1 MRVQTFS
8 VIAGSA
14 ACNARCP
21 FCVSRM
27 TPALGVDSK
36 PPEVNWRNF
45 EVACRFARDAGVS
58 TALLTGKGE
67 PTLFPAQLD
76 TFLERL
82 QAHGFPLVE
91 LQTNGLAIPVLAE
104 RGTLQGWYGRGL
116 TTVALSVVHHEADRN
131 RPIYTPHHDRYPDLP
146 LTIDVLHG
154 VGFQVRLSVTLVKGG
169 VATPDEVAGLAEFAR
184 RHRVEQL
191 SVRPVRAPA
200 DPADEEAAGWVRAHQ
215 LSAEETEAIRRRL
228 ERDAVPVMRLLH
240 GAVVYDWDGQNIC
253 LTDCLTLDPQSED
266 LRQLIFF
273 PDGAVRYD
281 WRYPGARLL

>member
-27 TPALGVDSK
+27 TPALGVDAK

-67 PTLFPAQLD
+67 PSLFPAQLGA
-76 TFLERL
+76 FIERL
-82 QAHGFPLVE
+82 QAHGFPFIE
-91 LQTNGLAIPVLAE
+91 LQTNGLTIPDLAA
-104 RGTLQGWYGRGL
+104 RSILPAWYERGL
-116 TTVALSVVHHEADRN
+116 TTVALSVVHHDADRN
-131 RPIYTPHHDRYPDLP
+131 RPIYTPHRERYPDLP
-146 LTIDVLHG
+146 STIEALHE
-154 VGFQVRLSVTLVKGG
+154 VGFQVRLSVILVKGA
-169 VATPDEVAGLAEFAR
+169 VATPDDVAELVAFAR

-191 SVRPVRAPA
+191 SVRPVRAPG
-200 DPADEEAAGWVRAHQ
+200 DPEDDEAAAWVREHE
-215 LSAEETEAIRRRL
+215 LTAEDVEAIRRRL
-228 ERDAVPVMRLLH
+228 DGEATPVMRLLH
-240 GAVVYDWDGQNIC
+240 GAVVYDWGGQNVC